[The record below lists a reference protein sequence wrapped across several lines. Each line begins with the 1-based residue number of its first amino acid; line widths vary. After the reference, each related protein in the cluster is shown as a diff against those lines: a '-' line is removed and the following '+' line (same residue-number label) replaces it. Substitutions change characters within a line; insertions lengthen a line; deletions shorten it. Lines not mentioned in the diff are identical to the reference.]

1 MSCLRSI
8 RRSIPRV
15 LAGCLVALLVMAAPA
30 FAQKTT
36 TVILVRHAEKA
47 AQPAADPPLT
57 DAGSERAQ
65 ELARVLHDAGVSAVY
80 ATQFAR
86 TRLTA
91 EPAAASVGVP
101 VEVVAASGDARGYA
115 AEIAK
120 VIREKHA
127 GGTVLVV
134 SHSNTVPLIVE
145 ALGGSTVNPIGED
158 DYDNLIIVTLHPDGK
173 STVIQA
179 KYGMRSSGRM

>member
-1 MSCLRSI
+1 MI
-8 RRSIPRV
+8 
-15 LAGCLVALLVMAAPA
+15 ALLGTAAPA

-36 TVILVRHAEKA
+36 TVILARHAEKEA
-47 AQPAADPPLT
+47 EPAADPPLT
-57 DAGSERAQ
+57 AAGAERAQ
-65 ELARVLHDAGVSAVY
+65 ELARIVESAGVTAVY

-91 EPAAASVGVP
+91 EPSARKAGIA
-101 VEVVAASGDARGYA
+101 VEVVPASGNAKGYA
-115 AEIAK
+115 AEVAK

-145 ALGGSTVNPIGED
+145 ALGGSTVRPIGED
-158 DYDNLIIVTLHPDGK
+158 DYDNLIIVTLHPDGRT
-173 STVIQA
+173 TVIPA
-179 KYGMRSSGRM
+179 KFGARAAGKM